1 VGLAELLTSRQAVG
15 LALIAATTLGLAA
28 STSCTY
34 AAGKSAMNGHDV
46 VATVGTAQVT
56 AAEVR
61 ARLPAEDTGPPVVRP
76 GVAAPDAWREA
87 LRRAIRD
94 ELLSLEAAARD
105 PGADWAPDPAGRA
118 ARIRVVV
125 DQERRDTPGLRPS
138 EITDAEARAWLTRN
152 HRLFDEIEGAHATWA
167 ALVDAGRARAMLDAA
182 VGLDQAGFLALADEY
197 GAGTGSATL
206 DDSGG
211 GADANV
217 ARVAFAVRAA
227 GSVGMVTDEDRSWIV
242 RVDGIEVSTPPW
254 NDGLAGRVRAAMAWE
269 REQAHLDSLASR
281 LESRWPVVV
290 DEQRFAASRP

>member
-1 VGLAELLTSRQAVG
+1 MGLAELLISRRAAG
-15 LALIAATTLGLAA
+15 LALIAVTVLGLAA
-28 STSCTY
+28 SASCTY
-34 AAGKSAMNGHDV
+34 PAGQSAADV

-56 AAEVR
+56 VAEVS

-76 GVAAPDAWREA
+76 GVAPLDAWREA
-87 LRRAIRD
+87 LHRAIRD

-105 PGADWAPDPAGRA
+105 PGASWAPDPAGRA
-118 ARIRVVV
+118 ARIQMVV

-167 ALVDAGRARAMLDAA
+167 TLADADRARARAMLDAA
-182 VGLDQAGFLALADEY
+182 VGLDRAGFLALAGEY
-197 GAGTGSATL
+197 GASTGSATL
-206 DDSGG
+206 DDSGD

-217 ARVAFAVRAA
+217 ARVAFAVRAT
-227 GSVGMVTDEDRSWIV
+227 GSVGMLTAEDRSWIV
-242 RVDGIEVSTPPW
+242 RVDSVEVSTPPW

-269 REQAHLDSLASR
+269 REQAHLDSLAAR
-281 LESRWPVVV
+281 LESRWPVAV